1 MPARTEAQSWRL
13 LMGLSLSTK
22 SSMRRPTAPS
32 CPSSVANSGS
42 MRTATCSRCRHFF
55 CTSRLR
61 VWPSSCRTTA
71 LPPASMNA
79 WGMNCTR
86 WKSAERASSCTF
98 RRCSWLH
105 CRWSCGAC
113 CGSRTVR
120 RPGTKSRFTATCAQA
135 SEEQHR
141 ARVPQSSIRNSMSS
155 CTLVRATAAGVT
167 PCLLPV
173 AALPCSAM
181 LPPALLTDSAMRPDS
196 WSALRCC
203 SETAWLRSNAM
214 SPVLAKRGR
223 FSSRL
228 EMYMRSTI
236 MSFRKILSLWR

>member
-22 SSMRRPTAPS
+22 SSMRRPTAPI

-42 MRTATCSRCRHFF
+42 MRTVTCSRWRHFF
-55 CTSRLR
+55 CTSLLR
-61 VWPSSCRTTA
+61 VWLSSCRTTEQP
-71 LPPASMNA
+71 LPSRNA

-86 WKSAERASSCTF
+86 WKSAESASSCTF

-105 CRWSCGAC
+105 ARWSGGAC
-113 CGSRTVR
+113 CGSRTER
-120 RPGTKSRFTATCAQA
+120 SPGTKSRFIATWAHS

-141 ARVPQSSIRNSMSS
+141 ASVPQSSIRNSMSS
-155 CTLVRATAAGVT
+155 CTLVSATAAGAAV
-167 PCLLPV
+167 PCLRVAVAPCSARLPV
-173 AALPCSAM
+173 A
-181 LPPALLTDSAMRPDS
+181 SAMRPDS
-196 WSALRCC
+196 WSALRCA
-203 SETAWLRSNAM
+203 SETAWLRSSAM